1 MTEKR
6 DRKSKKTKVYTI
18 PVEGTRIQVTH
29 EVYQA
34 YYGYERH
41 LRTLEEKDTRN
52 GTVWYSDLDTEETL
66 GEEMIYDP
74 NAPAVETVAVTHV
87 MQKALRKALT
97 QLPRRLQTDP
107 DALLRRKN
115 HSSGC
120 TIAVS
125 ADYDN
130 PLSQRTSHKK
140 IKKTLGKLKKVSYN
154 PLLNSA

>member
-18 PVEGTRIQVTH
+18 PVEGIRIQVTH

-97 QLPRRLQTDP
+97 QLPEEDYRLIRMLYYEGKTIRQV
-107 DALLRRKN
+107 AQLLCLPTMTIQYRKER
-115 HSSGC
+115 
-120 TIAVS
+120 A
-125 ADYDN
+125 
-130 PLSQRTSHKK
+130 
-140 IKKTLGKLKKVSYN
+140 IKKLKK
-154 PLLNSA
+154 LLEN

>member
-97 QLPRRLQTDP
+97 QLPEEDYRLIRMLYYEGKTIRQVAQLLCLPTMTTDY
-107 DALLRRKN
+107 RKER
-115 HSSGC
+115 
-120 TIAVS
+120 A
-125 ADYDN
+125 
-130 PLSQRTSHKK
+130 
-140 IKKTLGKLKKVSYN
+140 IKQLKK
-154 PLLNSA
+154 LLET

>member
-6 DRKSKKTKVYTI
+6 NRKSKKTKVYTI

-97 QLPRRLQTDP
+97 QLPEEDYRLIRMLYYEGKTIRQV
-107 DALLRRKN
+107 AQLLCLPTMTIHYRKER
-115 HSSGC
+115 
-120 TIAVS
+120 A
-125 ADYDN
+125 
-130 PLSQRTSHKK
+130 
-140 IKKTLGKLKKVSYN
+140 IKKLKK
-154 PLLNSA
+154 LLEN

>member
-6 DRKSKKTKVYTI
+6 DRKSQKTKVYTI

-52 GTVWYSDLDTEETL
+52 GTVWYSDLDTEETS

-97 QLPRRLQTDP
+97 QLPEEDYRLIRMLYYEGKTIRQV
-107 DALLRRKN
+107 AQLLCLPTMTIHYRKER
-115 HSSGC
+115 
-120 TIAVS
+120 A
-125 ADYDN
+125 
-130 PLSQRTSHKK
+130 
-140 IKKTLGKLKKVSYN
+140 IKKLKK
-154 PLLNSA
+154 LLEN

>member
-6 DRKSKKTKVYTI
+6 DRKSQKTKVYTI

-87 MQKALRKALT
+87 M
-97 QLPRRLQTDP
+97 
-107 DALLRRKN
+107 
-115 HSSGC
+115 
-120 TIAVS
+120 
-125 ADYDN
+125 
-130 PLSQRTSHKK
+130 
-140 IKKTLGKLKKVSYN
+140 
-154 PLLNSA
+154 